1 MIQIIPA
8 IDIIDG
14 KCVRLTKGAYGTS
27 KVYAYNPLD
36 MARRFEDCG
45 CTRLHLVDLDGA
57 KSHHIVNYRVLESI
71 VSATSLVVDF
81 GGGIKSDDDVRI
93 AIESGASMV
102 TGGSIAVK
110 EPDVFERW
118 IALYGSGRII
128 LGADARD
135 GKVSTDG
142 WLSDSGLSV
151 VPFIK
156 AYCEK
161 GIRQVISTDISMDGT
176 LAGPS
181 MDLYRAILG
190 EVPGICLTASGGV
203 GSMYDIYALAD
214 IKVPAVIVGKAIYE
228 GRITFDEISRHNSCK
243 VC

>member
-14 KCVRLTKGAYGTS
+14 KCVRLTRGAYDTS
-27 KVYAYNPLD
+27 KVYADNPLD
-36 MARRFEDCG
+36 MAKRFEDCG
-45 CTRLHLVDLDGA
+45 CSRLHLVDLDGA
-57 KSHHIVNYRVLESI
+57 KSRHIVNYRVLESI
-71 VSATSLVVDF
+71 ASATSLAVDF

-93 AIESGASMV
+93 AFESGASMV
-102 TGGSIAVK
+102 TGGSVAVK
-110 EPDVFERW
+110 EPKVFERW
-118 IALYGSGRII
+118 IASYGSDRII
-128 LGADARD
+128 LGADARG

-142 WLSDSGLSV
+142 WLSDSDLSV

-156 AYCEK
+156 AYCGK

-181 MDLYRAILG
+181 LDLYGSILD
-190 EVPGICLTASGGV
+190 EVPEVSLIASGGV
-203 GSMYDIYALAD
+203 GSMYDVEALAG
-214 IKVPAVIVGKAIYE
+214 INVPAVIVGKAIYE
-228 GRITFDEISRHNSCK
+228 GRITFDEISRHNSGK